1 MAYATGGVEDAA
13 LTNCNSFSMTTNSQ
27 ALFLGLGKLDWVAQ
41 HEDGTCL
48 LSVFA
53 KKCSFFFPPP
63 E

>member
-48 LSVFA
+48 LSIFA
-53 KKCSFFFPPP
+53 K
-63 E
+63 